1 MAEEQKPVT
10 FQFKGLHWYFIYMP
24 IVITPCEI
32 FLLVGAIHDGS
43 LTLWFFFLF
52 GFLLFYVI
60 GSYLSVRSA
69 SDIVVDDKSISR
81 RFAGRIIQA
90 LSWDNV
96 QEVTVVRAPSK
107 DYPNRIGVNFM
118 PKVVPRRSFTRTGR
132 IVFATDPLR
141 TGTLSGLIN
150 IINQRI
156 AEHDIKVAWWV
167 NGIKTYTDHVEWPLP
182 DMKAKRSQTW

>member
-1 MAEEQKPVT
+1 MNTDQQSMV
-10 FQFKGLHWYFIYMP
+10 FQFKGLRFRLLYVLV
-24 IVITPCEI
+24 VITPFEVG
-32 FLLVGAIHDGS
+32 FLVGAIHENS
-43 LTLWFFFLF
+43 LSLWFFFLF
-52 GFLLFYVI
+52 GILLFYVI
-60 GSYLSVRSA
+60 IPYLFIRA
-69 SDIVVDDKSISR
+69 DSDLVVEGRCISR
-81 RFAGRIIQA
+81 RFAGRTIQS
-90 LSWDNV
+90 LSWDNID
-96 QEVTVVRAPSK
+96 EITVVRAPTK
-107 DYPNRIGVNFM
+107 DYPNRIGINFM

-182 DMKAKRSQTW
+182 DMKAMRSKTW